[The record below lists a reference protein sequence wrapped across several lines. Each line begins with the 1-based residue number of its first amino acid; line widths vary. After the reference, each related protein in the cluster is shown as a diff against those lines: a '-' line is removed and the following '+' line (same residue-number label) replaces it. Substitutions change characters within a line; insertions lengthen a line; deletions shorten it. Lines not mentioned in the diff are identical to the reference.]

1 MHKASLF
8 FAILLI
14 VSACTPGG
22 TSGPTDYSDLQASCE
37 ALVAA
42 EANRNPADVRA
53 LSTTADPIGTVTQVA
68 VDGAQAPWLCR
79 ADPGGVVTGVE
90 YSQEG

>member
-1 MHKASLF
+1 MRKT
-8 FAILLI
+8 ILAGLALTSA
-14 VSACTPGG
+14 VSCAP
-22 TSGPTDYSDLQASCE
+22 GPTEYTALQASCE

-53 LSTTADPIGTVTQVA
+53 LSTTAEPSGTVTQVA

-79 ADPGGVVTGVE
+79 ADPGGVVIGVE